1 MSRLLLVMSLVVALT
16 LATSSAATAFHHGG
30 VPGDECAPAQAG
42 TPGSNP
48 TARDAIRA
56 HNPAQTP
63 PLPPVGTPGDAAT
76 PSTCPAP
83 QK

>member
-1 MSRLLLVMSLVVALT
+1 MSRSLLVISLVGALM
-16 LATSSAATAFHHGG
+16 LATSSTATAFHHVA

-56 HNPAQTP
+56 HNPAQTL
-63 PLPPVGTPGDAAT
+63 PLPPFGTPGDAAT
-76 PSTCPAP
+76 PASCPAP